1 VGPSTGHK
9 EEPMNLDG
17 KISNPGEMRTQI
29 TLGQASLT
37 DQSGGFSAKVYTPI
51 TTVWAKWTNVHGA
64 EVWAA
69 ESVQAS
75 EPATVLMRYHPTIDP
90 SWGIGK
96 DGDWYDIVSLDD
108 IQERHE
114 YIELKVKRMVGG

>member
-1 VGPSTGHK
+1 
-9 EEPMNLDG
+9 MNVNG
-17 KISNPGEMRTQI
+17 KITNPGEMRTQI
-29 TLGQASLT
+29 VLGQASLT
-37 DQSGGFSAKVYTPI
+37 ALSGGFQRKSYTAV
-51 TTVWAKWTNVHGA
+51 TTVWAKWTNIHGA

-90 SWGIGK
+90 AWGVQK
-96 DGDWYDIVSLDD
+96 DGVWFDIVSLDD

-114 YIELKVKRMVGG
+114 YIELKVKRTVGG